1 MDIFKDISKKVV
13 TASKDAIKMT
23 QNLTEVASKKSKI
36 SDLNNLKL
44 KKFEAM
50 GEFYYQNY
58 AENPMEAFQGIIQEI
73 QMIVSEIGRL
83 ENEIAQIQGT
93 VKCTNCG
100 SEFGKNVNFCP
111 DCGQKNIVE
120 EVAVEVE
127 SKCDRCSVCN
137 AELEE
142 NVKFCGSCGNK
153 IVKE

>member
-1 MDIFKDISKKVV
+1 MDLFKDISKKVV

-36 SDLNNLKL
+36 SDLNNLKS

-58 AENPMEAFQGIIQEI
+58 AENPIEAFQGIIQEI
-73 QMIVSEIGRL
+73 QTIFSEIGRL
-83 ENEIAQIQGT
+83 EAEILQIQGT

-100 SEFGKNVNFCP
+100 SEFGKGVNFCP
-111 DCGQKNIVE
+111 DCGQKNLAV

-127 SKCDRCSVCN
+127 VKTNKCPVCD

-142 NVKFCGSCGNK
+142 NSKFCGSCGNK